1 MTLMATP
8 ADRVPKALRLRLH
21 RLKNAYRKAYRGE
34 PQFERPVT
42 EETAAQAVAFLE
54 EALRRVGMT
63 VEDESA
69 NQNATRRK
77 RTGRRSTRPGRAA
90 RGS

>member
-8 ADRVPKALRLRLH
+8 ADRVPKAQRLRLH
-21 RLKNAYRKAYRGE
+21 RLKNAYRKAYRRE

-42 EETAAQAVAFLE
+42 EEAAAQAIAFLE
-54 EALRRVGMT
+54 EALRQVGMT
-63 VEDESA
+63 VQDESA
-69 NQNATRRK
+69 NKSAVRGK
-77 RTGRRSTRPGRAA
+77 RTRRRSTHPGSAA